1 VRRSAARE
9 VTADVAVGA
18 AVAVEVGAAESL
30 DWADI
35 YALLARTPMSARV
48 PLAVERAGDPAAAWP
63 ALGGEPLSLVAR
75 AGGRVVGFVHGL
87 LAARHVDPGDARAVE
102 TLLYFGDLRVDAGAR
117 RLGVARRLLDR
128 LATLARARGVRR
140 GYCLTNEGNDAMLR
154 LLEAPGARLRG
165 RRSRTFTTASLW
177 APPRAAALAE
187 VPLPAAAALEPLAAR
202 WRGSFLGPAV
212 DGAGLAAWAAGAR
225 GLRWLRDPAGAHL
238 ALWDQAGF
246 RRLRVLDRPL
256 PLRLGGALL
265 DAATPLTGGRRLP
278 APGAAFRIAE
288 IALAAAALDGAW
300 RGAARSAFAAGCHLV
315 NVVERG
321 LDPAEPRLPLPLWAL
336 RTRTHVVGFGID
348 GAPPLVCPPAA
359 RVWVDLGML

>member
-1 VRRSAARE
+1 MRHAVAHEVE
-9 VTADVAVGA
+9 VTAA
-18 AVAVEVGAAESL
+18 ADL

-63 ALGGEPLSLVAR
+63 MVAGEHLSLVAR
-75 AGGRVVGFVHGL
+75 AGGRIVGFVHGL
-87 LAARHVDPGDARAVE
+87 VSPRHVDARDARAVE
-102 TLLYFGDLRVDAGAR
+102 TLLYFGDLRVDAAAR

-154 LLEAPGARLRG
+154 LLAAPGARLRG
-165 RRSRTFTTASLW
+165 DRCRTFTTASLW
-177 APPRAAALAE
+177 ASPRATALPE
-187 VPLPAAAALEPLAAR
+187 VATPLAAALEPLAAR
-202 WRGSFLGPAV
+202 WRSSFLGPV
-212 DGAGLAAWAAGAR
+212 SDGAALADWASRAR
-225 GLRWLRDPAGAHL
+225 GLRWLCDRAGAHL

-265 DAATPLTGGRRLP
+265 DAATALTGGRRLP

-288 IALAAAALDGAW
+288 IALAAGALDGAW
-300 RGAARSAFAAGCHLV
+300 RGAARLAFAAGCHLV

-321 LDPAEPRLPLPLWAL
+321 LDPAEPRLSLPALAL

-348 GAPPLVCPPAA
+348 GTAPLVCPGAA